1 MKSLLCFL
9 FSTLLMFGVS
19 YASIVTLAQTDDR
32 AQAPADQ
39 TEEGLGVHDR
49 GPTPEDRNPAGK
61 PSPGDDVSPPD
72 EDEEMLVPEDR
83 SPADEPPPEDNM
95 SPPEG

>member
-32 AQAPADQ
+32 AQAPAD
-39 TEEGLGVHDR
+39 
-49 GPTPEDRNPAGK
+49 
-61 PSPGDDVSPPD
+61 
-72 EDEEMLVPEDR
+72 
-83 SPADEPPPEDNM
+83 
-95 SPPEG
+95 